1 MLDRRTAK
9 LLRAAVGARKLLLVF
24 LVVAAVLTGIA
35 LSVSEPGR
43 LYTAARFAWGCAAL
57 AGLALIAIDLA
68 SIWSWVRGRR
78 GEDTD

>member
-1 MLDRRTAK
+1 MPDPRTAK

-24 LVVAAVLTGIA
+24 LLVAAVLTGVA
-35 LSVSEPGR
+35 LGVTEPGR
-43 LYTAARFAWGCAAL
+43 LYVAARFAWGCAAL

-78 GEDTD
+78 SADTD